1 MSVDFGIRLPNSGP
15 FASPDNMVAVASK
28 AEELGY
34 TSAWV
39 HDHVTWGYEMR
50 THFAAGAIEAVADQ
64 APDFLESMTSAAII
78 GARFPRLRV
87 GIAGLILP
95 LRDPRILAK
104 QIATVDRFLGPGRFT
119 VAMGIGAMEPDFAVM
134 QVPKTKRGK
143 IANDYIAALNALL
156 RSPQPVSYAG
166 EFVAFENATFLP
178 QPVDAPLWIA
188 GRSEAAQRRAARH
201 ADGWLA
207 SPGAGGS
214 LETFGGLVSRLK
226 EILADEDRTFDD
238 FTLGL
243 EIFVCVG
250 STTDEARTIAA
261 KSLEERFGSVE
272 RGMAATLTGDPA
284 RVAELLN
291 GYLALGPSSIEFKF
305 IAHDMPQL
313 LAMTER
319 MTEAIS
325 LTGQPLSAGPS
336 PAP

>member
-1 MSVDFGIRLPNSGP
+1 MSVDFGVRLPNSGP
-15 FASPDNMVAVASK
+15 FTSPENMVAVAAK

-34 TSAWV
+34 GSAWV

-50 THFAAGAIEAVADQ
+50 THFAAGAVEAVRDQ
-64 APDFLESMTSAAII
+64 PPEFLESLTSAAII

-166 EFVAFENATFLP
+166 EFVAFEDATFLP
-178 QPVDAPLWIA
+178 QPVDAPLWVA
-188 GRSEAAQRRAARH
+188 GRSEAAQRRAARF

-214 LETFGGLVSRLK
+214 LDTFSGLVDRLRG
-226 EILADEDRTFDD
+226 ILAEEGRSFDD

-250 STTDEARTIAA
+250 KTTDEAVSIAA

-272 RGMAATLTGDPA
+272 RGIAATLTGDPA
-284 RVAELLN
+284 RVAELLS
-291 GYLALGPSSIEFKF
+291 GYLALGPRSIEFKF

-313 LAMTER
+313 LAMMER
-319 MTEAIS
+319 MTEAVA
-325 LTGQPLSAGPS
+325 LTGQPL
-336 PAP
+336 PAAS